1 MPETERLHDGMG
13 TRLVVG
19 LPLSTLGKW
28 IDTAKALSDF
38 FAIWN
43 PVGFLFEWYVE
54 KVLGLSKV

>member
-1 MPETERLHDGMG
+1 MG

-19 LPLSTLGKW
+19 LQLSTLGKCF
-28 IDTAKALSDF
+28 DTAKALSDF

-43 PVGFLFEWYVE
+43 PVGFPFEWYVE

>member
-19 LPLSTLGKW
+19 LQLSTLGKCF
-28 IDTAKALSDF
+28 DTAKALSDF

-43 PVGFLFEWYVE
+43 PVGFPFEWYVE